1 MNYKRIYDQLISKW
15 KHKEKMPEGYY
26 VSKICLGFS
35 VIGPD
40 ETKYRSLKE
49 CARKTHHEPRTI
61 KHWIENNPEKGFKFD
76 K

>member
-1 MNYKRIYDQLISKW
+1 MYLKD
-15 KHKEKMPEGYY
+15 
-26 VSKICLGFS
+26 VFS